1 MENRNYNI
9 VIKYIS
15 KEFGIKERKLG
26 AYTSL
31 SDLGLDGDDV
41 LDFLLEFFDFFEI
54 EYEDT
59 NYKAFIPR
67 EGGGIGKTLSS
78 IFNRKVRRSDNE
90 IFIQDLVI
98 SLDKKKWC
106 KIWIS

>member
-1 MENRNYNI
+1 MENRNYSI

-15 KEFGIKERKLG
+15 KEFGIKESKLG

-59 NYKAFIPR
+59 NYKSFIPQ
-67 EGGGIGKTLSS
+67 EGGFLGKTLLS
-78 IFNRKVRRSDNE
+78 IFGKKVRRTDYE
-90 IFIQDLVI
+90 ILIEDLVT

-106 KIWIS
+106 KNLDQ